1 MYLANCGST
10 MIVPNS
16 ASIAVARSAIDS
28 VKLRD
33 VNVRRSS
40 RAESVRCSTICRQM
54 KTASRISPIV
64 MGTQGATGA
73 VPMAAVPMLLS
84 P

>member
-1 MYLANCGST
+1 

-16 ASIAVARSAIDS
+16 ASIAVASSAIDS

-33 VNVRRSS
+33 LNVRRSS
-40 RAESVRCSTICRQM
+40 RARVGALQHDLPPDEDGEQRP
-54 KTASRISPIV
+54 APIAI
-64 MGTQGATGA
+64 GIHGATGA
-73 VPMAAVPMLLS
+73 VPTAAVPMLLS

>member
-1 MYLANCGST
+1 M
-10 MIVPNS
+10 MVPNS

-33 VNVRRSS
+33 LKVRRSS

-54 KTASRISPIV
+54 KTASRSRPIV
-64 MGTQGATGA
+64 IGTHGATGA